1 MRLRDG
7 NECRRAR
14 TTVEIFVGATDGEVD
29 SMTVEGDLHHADRMT
44 EVPYHQRADVVQL
57 FGDSGHVEQLA
68 GAVIDVREHC
78 DCDVSINQGF
88 DRRSVGADQ
97 SPLHRT
103 ARGLHG
109 ALDDVEVR
117 RERLVLGNDHVAIG
131 PQPDGRVDGFVE
143 IDRRG
148 VAYQRLT
155 RSRPNQRPEAIAEPN
170 GHVEPSRAIPAPD
183 EILAPLSLD
192 RMVEDVRRGP
202 GHWTERISVEIDD
215 PVGNDKTVA
224 ETAKRID
231 QIARDACLARSH
243 GG

>member
-1 MRLRDG
+1 MLGGGLMRLRDG

-44 EVPYHQRADVVQL
+44 EVPYHQR
-57 FGDSGHVEQLA
+57 A

-192 RMVEDVRRGP
+192 RMVEDVSRGP

-215 PVGNDKTVA
+215 PVGNDKPVA
-224 ETAKRID
+224 ATAKRID
-231 QIARDACLARSH
+231 QIAPDACL
-243 GG
+243 